1 MSMEPRYKSKH
12 NKAFMW
18 QSRRLFGRHH
28 LRVYA
33 KKEAFLR
40 DFVVGCDETSS
51 PSNRFRQVYGKT
63 EFMDFVRFSRGRLP
77 PEPPKVEAEVVDTE
91 AAKPPEEAAKEVP
104 QKWGVIDLRFEGD
117 RIGEWNEHGLIG
129 LEAEF

>member
-1 MSMEPRYKSKH
+1 
-12 NKAFMW
+12 MW

-40 DFVVGCDETSS
+40 DFVVGCDETSSHHLGWS

-104 QKWGVIDLRFEGD
+104 QKWGVMDLRFEGG
-117 RIGEWNEHGLIG
+117 RIGEWNEHDEHGLIG
-129 LEAEF
+129 SEAEF